1 MAKPRLYDATL
12 MIGEESTTLR
22 VDILNLPYEK
32 FHGVSP
38 LLISGDVSLGS
49 PKEKVLPDFSWVV
62 IDGAFDCSYFKVLPD
77 TILPRGITSLICKG
91 SIDSLADLIGILPD
105 SVQSITV
112 KPKVL
117 NEIVAGSHAY
127 DAAVK
132 FMQMYPHIVVVGG
145 VHTLQGVM
153 DSIHNSRPA
162 PQKTPELAPAAKGT
176 PEKTS
181 DWLSTEELTDKCIA
195 GSEIIASIDSDV
207 LRRYI
212 KQARSAKAV
221 LPIRKQEMKSGDS
234 NIVCVH
240 KDGVPAIIEYIEGLI
255 IADQQRAEKNNAK
268 KKAKQKQSKTSV
280 AAPQGQKPADSA
292 FYVGDKQVKPVK
304 LKKYIL
310 DSVWKDIQTE
320 CGKNMGLLRQILA
333 DIDVINIVPKKYSA
347 GSVFYVQ
354 DGVLIKSK
362 SIEYKSM
369 RCICEGFLSK
379 KSAQR
384 IVWGVT
390 GTKLIAQYFFA
401 SHDGE
406 KSRVEYNNT
415 IDTIDVETDFAACPE
430 KYLLLSDL
438 IAELNSHDKTTKAD
452 TAESVDEDN
461 VSAPESVVPETPV
474 ATSEPVVSE
483 PVVSEPVVSEPV
495 TPVAAPKQV
504 VSEVVPTPTVKKK
517 RRRITSELVGT
528 TARIR
533 RAKDVNFKRPYV
545 ETTESEDVPESTA
558 SAVSESR
565 AGTSVLSVKPI
576 TYASD
581 EAALLENAKLSIM
594 GDGTEWVDLYSLS
607 AQIESEQQHAL
618 ERKNSL
624 LTALSQE
631 INPAVAL
638 NINEELRNVL
648 LEQQR
653 LNNAQARLRR
663 INERLQL
670 ILTSVGHAY

>member
-32 FHGVSP
+32 FYDVSP

-49 PKEKVLPDFSWVV
+49 PKEKIFPDFSWVV
-62 IDGAFDCSYFKVLPD
+62 IDGMFDCSYFRILPD
-77 TILPRGITSLICKG
+77 TTLPRGITSLICKG

-112 KPKVL
+112 KPKIL

-162 PQKTPELAPAAKGT
+162 PQKSQELAPAAKGV

-195 GSEIIASIDSDV
+195 GSEIIASIDSDI

-255 IADQQRAEKNNAK
+255 IADQQRAEKTMQK

-280 AAPQGQKPADSA
+280 AAPQGQKPADSG
-292 FYVGDKQVKPVK
+292 FYIGDKQVKPVK

-320 CGKNMGLLRQILA
+320 CGKNMGLLRQILT

-347 GSVFYVQ
+347 GSVFYIQ
-354 DGVLIKSK
+354 DGIVVKSK
-362 SIEYKSM
+362 SIEYKSV
-369 RCICEGFLSK
+369 RCICEGFLTQ

-415 IDTIDVETDFAACPE
+415 IDAIDVETDFAACPE

-438 IAELNSHDKTTKAD
+438 IAEINSRDKTAKAD
-452 TAESVDEDN
+452 AEESIAEEPVSVHKEPVASETPAIETIKSEPVAPAATVVAPEQE
-461 VSAPESVVPETPV
+461 VSAVVSKTTESVVRRKRRKITAEKVASTVRRDKKKPVEFKQPYVGTPESEEV
-474 ATSEPVVSE
+474 QKSHAKTSVL
-483 PVVSEPVVSEPV
+483 PV
-495 TPVAAPKQV
+495 TPVVQI
-504 VSEVVPTPTVKKK
+504 S
-517 RRRITSELVGT
+517 
-528 TARIR
+528 
-533 RAKDVNFKRPYV
+533 D
-545 ETTESEDVPESTA
+545 ETTSPEKT
-558 SAVSESR
+558 E
-565 AGTSVLSVKPI
+565 TSI
-576 TYASD
+576 IDD
-581 EAALLENAKLSIM
+581 EPQ
-594 GDGTEWVDLYSLS
+594 WVDLYSLS
-607 AQIESEQQHAL
+607 AQIESEQKYAL
-618 ERKNSL
+618 KRKNAL

-670 ILTSVGHAY
+670 ILTSMGHAY